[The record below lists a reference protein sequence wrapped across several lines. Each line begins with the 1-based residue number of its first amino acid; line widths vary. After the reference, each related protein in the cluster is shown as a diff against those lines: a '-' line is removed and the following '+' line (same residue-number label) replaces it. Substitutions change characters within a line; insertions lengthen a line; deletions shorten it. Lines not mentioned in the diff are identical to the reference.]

1 MEKELEKTAEH
12 QSTVQAWPQGDGGRE
27 ERLGQASQTA
37 IQSEE
42 VWAELLGV
50 DLGDLGLLGLWE
62 PEWAIR
68 GVPGL
73 LGCVCLRIPDHTQ
86 SLVLEQP
93 MGAWT
98 LCKRGG
104 RFQSTDGF
112 QGVA

>member
-1 MEKELEKTAEH
+1 MAT
-12 QSTVQAWPQGDGGRE
+12 GDGGRE

-50 DLGDLGLLGLWE
+50 DLGDLGLLGVCE

-73 LGCVCLRIPDHTQ
+73 LGCVCLRISDHTQ

-93 MGAWT
+93 VGART

-104 RFQSTDGF
+104 GFQSTDGF